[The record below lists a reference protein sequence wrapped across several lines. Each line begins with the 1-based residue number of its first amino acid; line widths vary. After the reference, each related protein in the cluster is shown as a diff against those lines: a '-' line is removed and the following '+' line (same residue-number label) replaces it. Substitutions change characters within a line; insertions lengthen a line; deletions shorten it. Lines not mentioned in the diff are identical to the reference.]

1 MKIYIQYW
9 LWLSSV
15 AAKYDLYP
23 PVFSHNRRQE
33 ELKEQF

>member
-9 LWLSSV
+9 RFSSV
-15 AAKYDLYP
+15 VATYDLYP

>member
-9 LWLSSV
+9 RFSSV
-15 AAKYDLYP
+15 VATYDLYP
-23 PVFSHNRRQE
+23 PVFSHSRRQE